1 MPSYA
6 GVDTLD
12 YFLQPALWWEVNKGL
27 LARFLD
33 VAWLPGFWAEYGM
46 AAEPSAFGARVV
58 WHHDRPPSIEP
69 VLGGLASLDGIR
81 PADPQEHGL
90 MPLVLRRYVD
100 ARQRLAA
107 QGLRIRMVASRGPLA
122 VASWLLGVSE
132 LMIALKRAPDA
143 AQRLLAVLTET
154 IIAWLW
160 AQADAAGGVEGIL
173 LLDDIPGMLSP
184 KLFDVM
190 AAPMRP
196 TSPWCGPLCPP
207 RPSWAMCRRCRSW
220 RRARLLRCG
229 LRPWP
234 VSARPAAGG

>member
-1 MPSYA
+1 MPGYA

-27 LARFLD
+27 LARFPD

-173 LLDDIPGMLSP
+173 LLDDILGMLSP

-220 RRARLLRCG
+220 RRARPLRCG
-229 LRPWP
+229 LRP
-234 VSARPAAGG
+234 